1 MSGVGDERWRN
12 SRGQLPPQS
21 QPNQRPKQGASRKGS
36 YNNILQEKS
45 GEQPDSVNAM
55 ASGNAWGN
63 ERNKGEARNATMDQ
77 QTTAAGFN
85 ARDTREFLKRRKAA
99 GFWSQSYV
107 QIANFMLAF
116 ASISSEDSKALRYKA
131 LAGPASTKTGG
142 PWASKPN
149 TMGSGKDFFLELR
162 KQVSSLQ
169 QTERVGG

>member
-1 MSGVGDERWRN
+1 MPASGSASMSGIGDERWRN
-12 SRGQLPPQS
+12 SRGQPLPQS

-45 GEQPDSVNAM
+45 SEKPDSVSAM

-63 ERNKGEARNATMDQ
+63 ERNKSEARNATEDQ
-77 QTTAAGFN
+77 QTPAAGFN
-85 ARDTREFLKRRKAA
+85 AKDTREFLKR
-99 GFWSQSYV
+99 
-107 QIANFMLAF
+107 AF

-131 LAGPASTKTGG
+131 PTAPASMKTGG

-162 KQVSSLQ
+162 KQVSALQ
-169 QTERVGG
+169 QNERAGG